1 MILSRKNIY
10 DVINSAS
17 FDIEK
22 EYKRVYDL
30 FYSETLIKWGYKDYS
45 ISQLAHVCF
54 RDFDKRFRGRAIS
67 LTDFCSTY
75 GYNFIPPASA
85 SGYFIKEE
93 FDSLGY
99 LIKFIE
105 YVYNVTHQLLLI
117 TLNPGNNVGIIA
129 ARKTC
134 EYLFNFIADLVDGIG
149 YSAIFHEGIYIFI
162 ETNPQAM
169 SVAEIVD
176 DKLSFKVIE
185 YNHHRLKGDLS
196 AKLAILKLAA
206 DDIEPQRK
214 ILNGINKTLA
224 DNLFQ
229 MFQKFIRHN
238 NEDNEYIKKLSKS
251 DLELCYDDVY
261 QMWLL
266 AKLEIDN
273 LERKKRVEFVLHN
286 INAK

>member
-1 MILSRKNIY
+1 VILSRKNIY

-85 SGYFIKEE
+85 SRYFIKEE

-117 TLNPGNNVGIIA
+117 TLNPGNNVGIIV

-149 YSAIFHEGIYIFI
+149 YSGIFNEGVYIFV
-162 ETNPQAM
+162 ET
-169 SVAEIVD
+169 
-176 DKLSFKVIE
+176 
-185 YNHHRLKGDLS
+185 
-196 AKLAILKLAA
+196 
-206 DDIEPQRK
+206 
-214 ILNGINKTLA
+214 
-224 DNLFQ
+224 
-229 MFQKFIRHN
+229 
-238 NEDNEYIKKLSKS
+238 
-251 DLELCYDDVY
+251 
-261 QMWLL
+261 
-266 AKLEIDN
+266 
-273 LERKKRVEFVLHN
+273 KRFFY
-286 INAK
+286 